1 MAVLKTSSSRSPD
14 RDGPEVVAHGA
25 EPREAAALRAQQIRE
40 HRAVPRRQTVP
51 AHVERL
57 ERAALPLLVLRLQ
70 QRGRQLLHAVAV
82 QGVPADVELRQPAVL
97 RPAAKSSLERF
108 RSV

>member
-57 ERAALPLLVLRLQ
+57 ERAALPLLVLRF